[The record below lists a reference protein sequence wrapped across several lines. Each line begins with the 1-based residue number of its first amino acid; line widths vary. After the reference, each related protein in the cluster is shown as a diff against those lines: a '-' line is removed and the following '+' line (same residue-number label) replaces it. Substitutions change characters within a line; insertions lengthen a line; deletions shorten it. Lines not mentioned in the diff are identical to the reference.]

1 MHTEKNTRIPIA
13 RCPSC
18 RHSLLYARDPRKK
31 KDITVRIAEPDFDGK
46 TMLCSKCKTMLAVI
60 EKPAV
65 AAGYVAVPILDSRE
79 RDHI

>member
-1 MHTEKNTRIPIA
+1 MRYCMHTEKNTRIPIA

-31 KDITVRIAEPDFDGK
+31 KDVTVRVAEPDFDGK
-46 TMLCSKCKTMLAVI
+46 TMLCAKCKTMLAVI

-65 AAGYVAVPILDSRE
+65 AAGYVAVPIIR
-79 RDHI
+79 

>member
-31 KDITVRIAEPDFDGK
+31 KDVTVRVAEPDFDG
-46 TMLCSKCKTMLAVI
+46 KTMLAVI

-65 AAGYVAVPILDSRE
+65 AAGYVAVPIIR
-79 RDHI
+79 

>member
-60 EKPAV
+60 ETIENARK
-65 AAGYVAVPILDSRE
+65 AAGIHFPDDLT
-79 RDHI
+79 